1 VLDFLA
7 VPECAR
13 EIAVTTDLQWAA
25 DPGQRGMN
33 IVGVIGGTA
42 VCAYT
47 TGSQKRERRYRN
59 IAGWRREGSPAAYH
73 EPVPAPCDQ
82 NMFR

>member
-1 VLDFLA
+1 MLDFLA

-25 DPGQRGMN
+25 DLVSKSGQRGMN
-33 IVGVIGGTA
+33 IVGVIGEKA

-47 TGSQKRERRYRN
+47 TDS
-59 IAGWRREGSPAAYH
+59 
-73 EPVPAPCDQ
+73 
-82 NMFR
+82 